1 MSLMQ
6 QDVIETRI
14 KDSPLQAPYFPGVR
28 SYPYAVLI
36 ILPLTSAFN
45 FLDRHCP
52 KSSPR
57 LFTLARQSDAIGQPS
72 LHLMF
77 EPTDCSAR
85 YAPAA
90 WECTKGLEFVDHGAT

>member
-14 KDSPLQAPYFPGVR
+14 KDSPLQAPYSPGVR

-45 FLDRHCP
+45 FLDRQLP
-52 KSSPR
+52 KILAEAIHSCSTERCDRSAKPAPHVRANR
-57 LFTLARQSDAIGQPS
+57 LFCPLRAR
-72 LHLMF
+72 
-77 EPTDCSAR
+77 
-85 YAPAA
+85 
-90 WECTKGLEFVDHGAT
+90 GLGMH